1 MKLELTSKQ
10 YRRLLDLVYI
20 GNWVLNAT
28 RLEDDRFED
37 YDKLESIIFSKAIA
51 LGMPTLVDKIDG
63 DYYPSQAFEQGGIH
77 EAIADYE
84 GTVFFDTLAD
94 ELARRDM
101 GDAEITQEN
110 KEEYFTR
117 LYAYME
123 EFEQNGTDNVRVENV
138 EQ

>member
-1 MKLELTSKQ
+1 MKLELTAKQ

-20 GNWVLNAT
+20 GNWILNGP
-28 RLEDDRFED
+28 RMPDDRLED

-51 LGMPTLVDKIDG
+51 QGMPALVDKFDG
-63 DYYPSQAFEQGGIH
+63 DYHPSRAFEDGGIH
-77 EAIADYE
+77 DAISNYE
-84 GTVFFDTLAD
+84 NSVFFDILA
-94 ELARRDM
+94 EALTRRDM

-123 EFEQNGTDNVRVENV
+123 EFEQNGTDNVRVENM